1 MKRKILSLILVF
13 AMTVS
18 LLTVGTGAV
27 EPTYGDT
34 AGHWAE
40 SSIERW
46 SAYGIIQGSNGLFD
60 PNGQLTC
67 AQLATILAK
76 LLKLPAAKD
85 AGFTDNTADAWYYD
99 AINRCAAAG
108 ILNGNGDG
116 TVTPEAP
123 ITRERAMVM
132 LARALGIEPIRKPD
146 LAKYTDAAQVS
157 AYAQGY
163 LAAMI
168 KAGIVGG
175 VGDNRLA
182 PQDNITRASTVTILD
197 RAIGVYADKDGMTVN
212 AKDGE
217 LVLVVAKNVKVIN
230 APEGTKIVVADGA
243 TGLTVNGKAVSDDQT
258 YIVPKTT
265 SSGSSSGGYSHS
277 HSYDATSHKCSCGEF
292 APDVVA
298 TIGDTNGY
306 LTLKAAVAAA
316 TNGAT
321 VKLVKGA
328 LLDADILIS
337 SKITLDLNGNTIET
351 NGKKISVAGTG
362 DLTVTG
368 NGIVNNQV
376 DADEA
381 GGTMNRYTMLS
392 VKEGGKLT
400 IENGTFTTKAAQ
412 IVYTYGSTTIRGGT
426 FKNTSTSEETVD
438 ALNSGALIVVCGTPA
453 SLTMTGGTVT
463 TESQYLYGVFVQD
476 GGNAIFGDEETKNGP
491 SIHTHRYAAIGENN
505 TVPTANI
512 TIYGGEYTVS
522 TVPAS
527 DAWKPFC
534 ATIYASAS
542 GEINIHGG
550 TFTGYYAISDRY
562 QKVEQTVTITGG
574 TFNGAEADLYV
585 TSEGGKGTTANR
597 IIAIAGGTFDHN
609 PDATYIAT
617 GYVATANTNNT
628 WTVREKADAS
638 FVAQIGGVKYTTL
651 AAAITAAQNGD
662 TVKLVGGTTLTSSV
676 EINKS
681 ITLDLNGKTIHYTGA
696 DQEATN
702 PRMSHRALNVT
713 SGTVT
718 IKNGAITTTVVG
730 TIYPP
735 QDDPQAEGSE
745 FDAIIVKSGAVVT
758 LEDMNITIND
768 KHGSCL
774 YVFEGGKATVKSGS
788 YTNKNTSGDKLL
800 LNQKDIKPQ
809 AIFVEG
815 GTFNGRNPE
824 SGDNSLNPSTFLAPD
839 YKSVETS
846 TGSGVWT
853 VEKKN
858 WDDYDADGTT
868 MPAGV
873 KITSRDNNGNVTV
886 TLEDE
891 DAFKYFTQ
899 IFDMDAACSAR
910 ETALD
915 NGATRYPGESVHN
928 HLNIWYRAYHQV
940 HVEMAKSVNLGGM
953 EVTPF
958 TEYSTFDG
966 KGFTIS
972 NAKVSGADTSV
983 GFFGG
988 NPITNVKMDSISVTA
1003 NDTQYAGV
1011 ISGFNSSSIT
1021 NVTVTRSTVTGG
1033 KNTGAIVGNCYVDLS
1048 GCTVENCT
1056 ISGQYKVGGLAGYVC
1071 REDGQKRII
1080 SNNTLRNVTL
1090 KGENLISGKSDFVIG
1105 QAIGN
1110 WNARSGG
1117 SINVTTIEN
1126 VTGADSL
1133 IGKIESDVATPSI
1146 DGKVQ
1151 VGSQEALANAISSTT
1166 AGEETSI
1173 KLAAGTYTLPSL
1185 ENKSI
1190 TISGTKNTVIDMK
1203 GEDGKGVVNKATS
1216 VGFDGVTVNFGTEPY
1231 KGFQH
1236 TETLTFKDCTIT
1248 GFMTTYGDTT
1258 YENCTFNSEANQ
1270 YTINFYGGE
1279 NFTLT
1284 NCHFY
1289 GVDKNVYIYQEGV
1302 DCDKKVTFN
1311 GCDFHMSQTDTTKNK
1326 SAIMLNAP
1334 LNYNNH
1340 KYIVVINN
1348 CTAEGVNTVGEENV
1362 AGKENYQ
1369 GLYGLKHKDGYGN
1382 SKLIEGT
1389 VTVDGTVVYEHSAST
1404 P

>member
-46 SAYGIIQGSNGLFD
+46 SGHGIIQGSNGLFD

-146 LAKYTDAAQVS
+146 LTKYTDAAQVS

-163 LAAMI
+163 VAALI
-168 KAGIVGG
+168 EAGIVGG
-175 VGDNRLA
+175 VTADELA
-182 PQDNITRASTVTILD
+182 PQDNINRASTVTILD
-197 RAIGVYADKDGMTVN
+197 RAISTYADKAGATVKADG
-212 AKDGE
+212 KGI
-217 LVLVVAKNVKVIN
+217 VLVVAENVKITG

-243 TGLTVNGKAVSDDQT
+243 TGLTVNGKSVSDDQT
-258 YIVPKTT
+258 YIVPKATT
-265 SSGSSSGGYSHS
+265 GSGSSSGGYSHS
-277 HSYDATSHKCSCGEF
+277 HSYDTTTHKCSCGAF
-292 APDVVA
+292 DPAVVA
-298 TIGDTNGY
+298 TIGNTNGY
-306 LTLKAAVAAA
+306 LTLKKAVAAVEDGGTIKLIKDA
-316 TNGAT
+316 TGTGIGTYTTPQTDAEGNLQISAKSFTIDFGNHTYTVNSPAVGSKGFETQGFHFEKNAT
-321 VKLVKGA
+321 TNPEI
-328 LLDADILIS
+328 ILR
-337 SKITLDLNGNTIET
+337 
-351 NGKKISVAGTG
+351 NGKIVAAENSGADMAMLIMNYCSLTLTNMVIDGSNLKDAYYGTGADRAPGPNYTLSNSSRDAAKTLIQDTEIIARAGNHFAFDSDNTSRVTVAGSSIIRG
-362 DLTVTG
+362 KFEVG
-368 NGIVNNQV
+368 NNASLVI
-376 DADEA
+376 
-381 GGTMNRYTMLS
+381 
-392 VKEGGKLT
+392 
-400 IENGTFTTKAAQ
+400 I
-412 IVYTYGSTTIRGGT
+412 GGT
-426 FKNTSTSEETVD
+426 FSSD
-438 ALNSGALIVVCGTPA
+438 PRA
-453 SLTMTGGTVT
+453 
-463 TESQYLYGVFVQD
+463 Y
-476 GGNAIFGDEETKNGP
+476 
-491 SIHTHRYAAIGENN
+491 
-505 TVPTANI
+505 VP
-512 TIYGGEYTVS
+512 E
-522 TVPAS
+522 
-527 DAWKPFC
+527 
-534 ATIYASAS
+534 
-542 GEINIHGG
+542 
-550 TFTGYYAISDRY
+550 
-562 QKVEQTVTITGG
+562 
-574 TFNGAEADLYV
+574 
-585 TSEGGKGTTANR
+585 
-597 IIAIAGGTFDHN
+597 
-609 PDATYIAT
+609 
-617 GYVATANTNNT
+617 GYVATQSETEGI
-628 WTVREKADAS
+628 WTVGEGS
-638 FVAQIGGVKYTTL
+638 TPLVAEINGVKYISLAKAL
-651 AAAITAAQNGD
+651 AAAKNGD
-662 TVKLVGGTTLTSSV
+662 TVKLVGDITTNTTIEVTDDKAITIDFGTYTLTGTSGVQVLRVGGTANVTLTATTGGINGGSGGDNV
-676 EINKS
+676 AIIAKGNATINITSGNYTVGGDANEIGNS
-681 ITLDLNGKTIHYTGA
+681 TVYVVDNGK
-696 DQEATN
+696 
-702 PRMSHRALNVT
+702 V
-713 SGTVT
+713 
-718 IKNGAITTTVVG
+718 
-730 TIYPP
+730 
-735 QDDPQAEGSE
+735 
-745 FDAIIVKSGAVVT
+745 
-758 LEDMNITIND
+758 NI
-768 KHGSCL
+768 S
-774 YVFEGGKATVKSGS
+774 
-788 YTNKNTSGDKLL
+788 
-800 LNQKDIKPQ
+800 
-809 AIFVEG
+809 G
-815 GTFNGRNPE
+815 GTFSSEKTYQNKYYVLNLYNHATGSISVTGGTFVGQNPGV
-824 SGDNSLNPSTFLAPD
+824 GDDNLGGTFLAPD

-846 TGSGVWT
+846 TGVWT

-873 KITSRDNNGNVTV
+873 KITSRDNKGNVTV

-899 IFDMDAACSAR
+899 KFDMDAACSAR
-910 ETALD
+910 KTALD

-972 NAKVSGADTSV
+972 NAKVSGTDTSV

-1048 GCTVENCT
+1048 DCTVENCT

-1080 SNNTLRNVTL
+1080 RNNTLRNVTL
-1090 KGENLISGKSDFVIG
+1090 KGEDLISGKSDFVIG

-1117 SINVTTIEN
+1117 SIDVTTIEN

-1173 KLAAGTYTLPSL
+1173 KLADGTYTLPTL

-1190 TISGTKNTVIDMK
+1190 TISGTKDTVIDMK
-1203 GEDGKGVVNKATS
+1203 GEGREGVVNQAKSAS
-1216 VGFDGVTVNFGTEPY
+1216 FDGVTVAFANANY

-1236 TETLTFKDCTIT
+1236 TETLIYKDCTIKGLQFLYADNVEFNNCT
-1248 GFMTTYGDTT
+1248 FEQEDADSYHIWTYGAKNVTFT
-1258 YENCTFNSEANQ
+1258 GCTFNSTSSSKAVLCYIEGTGN
-1270 YTINFYGGE
+1270 T
-1279 NFTLT
+1279 FTRTFT
-1284 NCHFY
+1284 NC
-1289 GVDKNVYIYQEGV
+1289 
-1302 DCDKKVTFN
+1302 TFKAT
-1311 GCDFHMSQTDTTKNK
+1311 GTAEK
-1326 SAIMLNAP
+1326 SAIMINPTA
-1334 LNYNNH
+1334 NTGTNTYTVN
-1340 KYIVVINN
+1340 INN
-1348 CTAEGVNTVGEENV
+1348 CTATGYAENGISGQTIVGITEPVKDTIIIKIDGKQIYSHSTGVI
-1362 AGKENYQ
+1362 
-1369 GLYGLKHKDGYGN
+1369 
-1382 SKLIEGT
+1382 S
-1389 VTVDGTVVYEHSAST
+1389 
-1404 P
+1404 